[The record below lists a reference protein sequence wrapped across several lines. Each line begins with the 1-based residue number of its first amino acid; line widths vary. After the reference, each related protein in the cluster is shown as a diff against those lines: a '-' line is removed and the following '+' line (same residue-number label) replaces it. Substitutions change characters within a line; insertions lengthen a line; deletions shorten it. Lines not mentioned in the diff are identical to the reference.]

1 MCQQQHAAAYAALLP
16 SVIATLLRP
25 GFLRRNMHKV
35 LFNFYVLQKEGS
47 DYFTENFQVKE
58 NKTKMRNIHPRFF
71 QLLFQGSRLGFR
83 LGFGLGFDL
92 GIVLE

>member
-1 MCQQQHAAAYAALLP
+1 MKTYSFQSILIFK
-16 SVIATLLRP
+16 SVLNRYTPYNI
-25 GFLRRNMHKV
+25 
-35 LFNFYVLQKEGS
+35 GS

>member
-1 MCQQQHAAAYAALLP
+1 MLL
-16 SVIATLLRP
+16 VR
-25 GFLRRNMHKV
+25 FLQFEFF
-35 LFNFYVLQKEGS
+35 LGS

-58 NKTKMRNIHPRFF
+58 NKTKMRNIYPRFF
-71 QLLFQGSRLGFR
+71 HLLFWGLRLGFR

>member
-1 MCQQQHAAAYAALLP
+1 MTCQAEHSCKRLC
-16 SVIATLLRP
+16 SGISGNFMTVLR
-25 GFLRRNMHKV
+25 
-35 LFNFYVLQKEGS
+35 EGS

-58 NKTKMRNIHPRFF
+58 NKTKMRNIHLRFF
-71 QLLFQGSRLGFR
+71 HLLFWGLRLGLR

>member
-1 MCQQQHAAAYAALLP
+1 M
-16 SVIATLLRP
+16 SRITLGSPEFSLSGITRGNP
-25 GFLRRNMHKV
+25 TV
-35 LFNFYVLQKEGS
+35 YGS

>member
-1 MCQQQHAAAYAALLP
+1 M
-16 SVIATLLRP
+16 T
-25 GFLRRNMHKV
+25 
-35 LFNFYVLQKEGS
+35 

-71 QLLFQGSRLGFR
+71 HLVVKGLRLGFR
-83 LGFGLGFDL
+83 LGFGLGFNL